1 MTPGAPLPVVLVTGG
16 NRGIGWEIAKQLA
29 GRGNHAVVGCRDQA
43 KGEAAV
49 IVLTAAGGVAKTSR

>member
-1 MTPGAPLPVVLVTGG
+1 MAPDAPLPVVLVTGG
-16 NRGIGWEIAKQLA
+16 NRGIGLEITKQLT
-29 GRGNHAVVGCRDQA
+29 GRGYHAVVACRDQA